1 MLDRRWTLALR
12 TALAVYL
19 AAVLCLTM
27 WPSLEQTAVPSW
39 AEAVVRAAATVGLTL
54 TVAFLEAASNL
65 VMFVP
70 FGVLVLLLWWG
81 ARRRRA
87 GAGAADAG
95 AGGAGVGAGRAGAW
109 ADRAGRAGAGVD
121 GAGARAW
128 RLVLPVTGAACA
140 FSAAI
145 ELAQLVIPGRM
156 TTLQDLVLNTAGGLL
171 GAAAAAAVVTAAGR
185 WTAARSAADRV

>member
-12 TALAVYL
+12 TALVVYL

-27 WPSLEQTAVPSW
+27 WPQLEQTSVPSW
-39 AEAVVRAAATVGLTL
+39 AEAVVRAAGAVGISL

-81 ARRRRA
+81 ARRRSA
-87 GAGAADAG
+87 GGGAGAAG
-95 AGGAGVGAGRAGAW
+95 T
-109 ADRAGRAGAGVD
+109 
-121 GAGARAW
+121 GAGAAGAAW
-128 RLVLPVTGAACA
+128 RLVLPVTVVAGA

-145 ELAQLVIPGRM
+145 ELSQLAIPGRVS
-156 TTLQDLVLNTAGGLL
+156 TVQDLVLNTAGGLL
-171 GAAAAAAVVTAAGR
+171 GALVTAGAAAAVGRRAAVRGR
-185 WTAARSAADRV
+185 AVGPVHG

>member
-81 ARRRRA
+81 ARRRSAR
-87 GAGAADAG
+87 
-95 AGGAGVGAGRAGAW
+95 AGGAGAG
-109 ADRAGRAGAGVD
+109 
-121 GAGARAW
+121 AW
-128 RLVLPVTGAACA
+128 RLVLPVTGVACA

-145 ELAQLVIPGRM
+145 ELAQLGIPARVS
-156 TTLQDLVLNTAGGLL
+156 TVQDLVLNTAGGLL
-171 GAAAAAAVVTAAGR
+171 GAAVTAAVVTAVGR
-185 WTAARSAADRV
+185 RPAAPSAADRVQD

>member
-12 TALAVYL
+12 TALVVYL

-39 AEAVVRAAATVGLTL
+39 AEAVVSAAAAVGLTL

-65 VMFVP
+65 VMFLP

-81 ARRRRA
+81 ARRR
-87 GAGAADAG
+87 
-95 AGGAGVGAGRAGAW
+95 AGGAG
-109 ADRAGRAGAGVD
+109 
-121 GAGARAW
+121 ARGPAARGPDARGPDARGPAAW

-145 ELAQLVIPGRM
+145 ELAQLGIPGRV
-156 TTLQDLVLNTAGGLL
+156 TTVQDLVLNTAGGLL
-171 GAAAAAAVVTAAGR
+171 GALAAAGVAATVGRRAAAGSR
-185 WTAARSAADRV
+185 TG

>member
-1 MLDRRWTLALR
+1 VSAVLDRRWTLALR
-12 TALAVYL
+12 TALTVYL

-39 AEAVVRAAATVGLTL
+39 AEAVVRAAAAVGLTL

-81 ARRRRA
+81 ARRRP
-87 GAGAADAG
+87 
-95 AGGAGVGAGRAGAW
+95 VGAGDA
-109 ADRAGRAGAGVD
+109 V
-121 GAGARAW
+121 AW
-128 RLVLPVTGAACA
+128 RLVLPVTGVACA

-145 ELAQLVIPGRM
+145 ELAQLGIPGRV
-156 TTLQDLVLNTAGGLL
+156 TTVQDLVLNTAGGLV
-171 GAAAAAAVVTAAGR
+171 GALATAGVASAVGR
-185 WTAARSAADRV
+185 RAAARSGTA